1 MDGQEVLPGYGRS
14 RGFDLADVRRER
26 QVSLLHGE
34 HQLWTKHEL
43 ARDELARS
51 SGAPCDLPRG
61 VECERVVATLA
72 GDWRRAE
79 APEPGRAQAR
89 SETGSTYRSQR
100 DQSKSARGEHS
111 ARRLRQS
118 HGRRGWHFLLYRTNS
133 RRRAGCAAPATLS
146 IARAHGD
153 AVSRGQHSFLL
164 SFRRQ

>member
-14 RGFDLADVRRER
+14 RRFDLTDVRRER

-79 APEPGRAQAR
+79 TAESRCTKAR
-89 SETGSTYRSQR
+89 SKTGSAHRSQR
-100 DQSKSARGEHS
+100 DQSKSACGEHS
-111 ARRLRQS
+111 ARRLR
-118 HGRRGWHFLLYRTNS
+118 
-133 RRRAGCAAPATLS
+133 
-146 IARAHGD
+146 
-153 AVSRGQHSFLL
+153 
-164 SFRRQ
+164 